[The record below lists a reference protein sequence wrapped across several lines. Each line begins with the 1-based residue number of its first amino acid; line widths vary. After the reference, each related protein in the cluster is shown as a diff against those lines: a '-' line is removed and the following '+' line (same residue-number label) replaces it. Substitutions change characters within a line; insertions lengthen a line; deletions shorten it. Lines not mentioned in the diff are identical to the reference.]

1 MWEISDYN
9 GFKVFFVDMKTK
21 TIGLSFLLCSFLA
34 LGLFADTQKNIVDIR
49 LLFDEQQLLR
59 QNCFGANNNLL
70 YPPFT
75 YSQPDFANKYIE
87 AHRPFFK
94 YPCGTGANYL
104 NPLTGY
110 SEPRDITAK
119 SKKKTENKKREDPLE
134 FFRFI
139 KKTNATYSLVMNL
152 CTVSL
157 EDNKRWLKSLAAR
170 GIVPEY
176 FELGNELYFRS
187 YSRFYAS
194 GDDYVKA
201 AKDYTGMIRSI
212 FPQAKIG
219 VVISSSY
226 YTQESFLPDD
236 ETYSKGR
243 HADWVTALRNQD
255 FYDAVIIHTYSNTGM
270 DNKVS
275 KADFLPYHEAYMH
288 AISHADAKLKAA
300 LEIVSDH
307 FPDKEIWVTEY
318 GIGGFG
324 GGLRSYR
331 LRYSYAG
338 MLHSSLMLL
347 KFLSMPQVEISS
359 WHSFIQF
366 LSYPPQKTITDETVF
381 KTKNGYELFRLIG
394 HAVRQ
399 SNQYIPVLLEGV
411 NTYPGHGTNK
421 GSFQELEAGCF
432 FNEDNKTA
440 YLVLVNK
447 TAGTYDLGTI
457 LGTPNNKSGS
467 VHLDSGIMLMPR
479 QDIVLEKAIED
490 EDVMSK
496 KVITAND
503 VEKIEIKPY
512 SLTSIKIRV
521 AE

>member
-1 MWEISDYN
+1 MFSVN
-9 GFKVFFVDMKTK
+9 MKTK
-21 TIGLSFLLCSFLA
+21 IIGLSFLLCLFP
-34 LGLFADTQKNIVDIR
+34 GIDLFAGTQKNTFDVR
-49 LLFDEQQLLR
+49 LLFDKQQPLR

-70 YPPFT
+70 GRPFT

-87 AHRPFFK
+87 AHRPFIR
-94 YPCGTGANYL
+94 YPGGTGANYL

-134 FFRFI
+134 FFRFV
-139 KKTNATYSLVMNL
+139 KKTQATYSLVMNL
-152 CTVSL
+152 CTVSIQ
-157 EDNKRWLKSLAAR
+157 DNKRWLQSLASQGVR
-170 GIVPEY
+170 PEY
-176 FELGNELYFRS
+176 FELGNELYFGS

-194 GDDYVKA
+194 GDDYLKA

-226 YTQESFLPDD
+226 YTKESFLPDD
-236 ETYSKGR
+236 KTNSKKR
-243 HADWVTALRNQD
+243 HANWVISLRNQD

-270 DNKVS
+270 DNKVA
-275 KADFLPYHEAYMH
+275 KADFLQYQEAYMH
-288 AISHADAKLKAA
+288 AISHADGKLKTS

-324 GGLRSYR
+324 GDLRNYR

-338 MLHSSLMLL
+338 ILHSSLMLL
-347 KFLSMPQVEISS
+347 KFLSMPEVEISS

-366 LSYPPQKTITDETVF
+366 LSYPQKNVTDGALF
-381 KTKNGYELFRLIG
+381 KTKNGYELFHLIG

-399 SNQYIPVLLEGV
+399 SDKYIPVSLEGV
-411 NTYPGHGTNK
+411 NNYRGHGKHK
-421 GSFQELEAGCF
+421 GSFKELEAGCF
-432 FNEDNKTA
+432 VDEGNKSA
-440 YLVLVNK
+440 YLVLLNK
-447 TAGTYDLGTI
+447 TASTYDLGAI
-457 LGTPNNKSGS
+457 LGTPNDKSGS
-467 VHLDSGIMLMPR
+467 VNLDSGIMLMPR
-479 QDIVLEKAIED
+479 QDIALEKAIED
-490 EDVMSK
+490 EDVMTK
-496 KVITAND
+496 KLIKAND

-512 SLTSIKIRV
+512 SLTSIKIGIP
-521 AE
+521 E